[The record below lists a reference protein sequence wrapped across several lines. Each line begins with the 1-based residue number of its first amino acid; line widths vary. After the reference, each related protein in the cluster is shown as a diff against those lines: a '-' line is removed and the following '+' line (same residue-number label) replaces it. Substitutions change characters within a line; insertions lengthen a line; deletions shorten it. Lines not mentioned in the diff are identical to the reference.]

1 MTAPSKRLKTKPYI
15 KDCVYEVLSKSQKPV
30 HYAEIAK
37 SIMKFR
43 PIVGRTPEKSVY
55 SVLIK
60 NETLFKFVGAGR
72 FVLEA
77 PRRHF

>member
-1 MTAPSKRLKTKPYI
+1 MTTPGKRLKTKPYI
-15 KDCVYEVLSKSQKPV
+15 KDCVCEVLKKTRKPL
-30 HYAEIAK
+30 HYTEITESVVK
-37 SIMKFR
+37 VR

-55 SVLIK
+55 SVLVK

-72 FVLEA
+72 FILQA